1 MSAFTESY
9 RLTLAVAT
17 VPLAAIV
24 MVLPLIL
31 LVIAPNPL
39 TVNVP
44 PPATLPEPVVPAKL
58 IVVLTALV
66 VMLLIRPLASTII
79 VGILVAL
86 P

>member
-1 MSAFTESY
+1 MSAVTLSY
-9 RLTLAVAT
+9 RLTLAVVT
-17 VPLAAIV
+17 VPLPAMV
-24 MVLPLIL
+24 MVLPLT
-31 LVIAPNPL
+31 LVTIPFDPL

-66 VMLLIRPLASTII
+66 VKLVTRPLASTTI